1 MEKKMSSGLVNK
13 TSVSIS
19 VGIVALVLFSMWAL
33 PKYRVWQRELSGQA
47 ALAEAEWTRK
57 IVIEEANA
65 KKEAAKALAEA
76 EVERAKGV
84 AQANE
89 IIGKSL
95 ENNEAYL
102 KYLWIQGL
110 QDGSSEIIYVPTE
123 ANLPILEASRHLESK
138 EPPPPATH
146 E

>member
-1 MEKKMSSGLVNK
+1 MNKMSKQVIGVGL
-13 TSVSIS
+13 
-19 VGIVALVLFSMWAL
+19 GIVIFIGFAMWGY
-33 PKYRVWQRELSGQA
+33 PNYRVWQRELSGQA

-65 KKEAAKALAEA
+65 QKEAAKALAEA

-95 ENNEAYL
+95 ENNESYL
-102 KYLWIQGL
+102 RYLWIQGL
-110 QDGSSEIIYVPTE
+110 QDGSSEIIYIPTE
-123 ANLPILEASRHLESK
+123 ANMPILEASRHLDSK
-138 EPPPPATH
+138 SPPPPKVSK
-146 E
+146 